1 MDSEVPLK
9 LLECHLSVIQSLIL
23 IQHYGVI
30 LAHASEKI
38 AKLWERVVTKL
49 HRLEP

>member
-1 MDSEVPLK
+1 M
-9 LLECHLSVIQSLIL
+9 LLNFLGCHLSMIQSLGL
-23 IQHYGVI
+23 LQYYGII

-49 HRLEP
+49 HRPEP